1 MEHAITRSNLLR
13 GVIVFALSVG
23 TSASSFAQGPSASSR
38 PEANQAQ
45 ELQAKLQQ
53 VLNDKAG
60 YAASIV
66 QRWESDARQSGRWD
80 ESFTASLSEALT
92 GLQPANLLAAG
103 EASSFEEMMNVL
115 ATGRGFAPTG
125 LANKLGARAAISPL
139 SLGEATRDLVYTP
152 VTPCRIADTRIA
164 GGPIDPNSSRLFD
177 VDANAAP
184 WFTPQGGVN
193 GSCGIPFG
201 VARAVAITLTVTQ
214 PGGGGYLTAWAAFTS
229 QPLASVLN
237 FDAGS
242 TIANTTIIP
251 VNPGGGADL
260 SVFVGGG
267 GTHLVIDVQGFFAA
281 PQATALDCVN
291 VSSAFVAV
299 PVNSYTNVD
308 AFCATGYSATGGGHF
323 VNEGTL
329 GFPGVWIFNVPL
341 DNGWRTWVDNQTN
354 GARNVQTWVRCCRV
368 PGR

>member
-13 GVIVFALSVG
+13 GVVVFALSVG
-23 TSASSFAQGPSASSR
+23 TSASSFAQGPSVSSR

-80 ESFTASLSEALT
+80 ESFTASLSQALT

-184 WFTPQGGVN
+184 WFTTQGGVN

-201 VARAVAITLTVTQ
+201 VARAVAMTCSNATWWWGIPDRLGCIHFTAAGQRTQ
-214 PGGGGYLTAWAAFTS
+214 L
-229 QPLASVLN
+229 
-237 FDAGS
+237 
-242 TIANTTIIP
+242 
-251 VNPGGGADL
+251 
-260 SVFVGGG
+260 
-267 GTHLVIDVQGFFAA
+267 
-281 PQATALDCVN
+281 
-291 VSSAFVAV
+291 
-299 PVNSYTNVD
+299 
-308 AFCATGYSATGGGHF
+308 
-323 VNEGTL
+323 
-329 GFPGVWIFNVPL
+329 
-341 DNGWRTWVDNQTN
+341 
-354 GARNVQTWVRCCRV
+354 
-368 PGR
+368 